1 MRSVPEGRSGSVS
14 TLVPPCAST
23 AAAIAGSA
31 QATITGPTAASH
43 ARQTWTIIGAPPI
56 SASGLSGRRVARRRA
71 RIMTTVGGAAI
82 GLTIMAKSAKPACA
96 RRRGAHGSV
105 ERTGADCRVKERGA
119 AL

>member
-43 ARQTWTIIGAPPI
+43 ARRQTWTIIGAPPI

-71 RIMTTVGGAAI
+71 
-82 GLTIMAKSAKPACA
+82 
-96 RRRGAHGSV
+96 GS
-105 ERTGADCRVKERGA
+105 
-119 AL
+119 